1 MVTDSH
7 QHADGKVHAHITPAR
22 TYWAIFFGLIVFTVL
37 TVAVSYVHLGPLNL
51 VVAIAIATVKAALV
65 VLYFMHMKYEAKF
78 NVLIFLGSLLF
89 MGIFLAYTMNDTE
102 YRGTV
107 DYAYG
112 GRVDP
117 RSGQFAHGT
126 PEALVAQ
133 EQSRRERA
141 AERAR
146 QARAEGAVPLVEEED
161 PAALAP
167 DEGLVDDEAEAPAVE
182 GAEADDEAP
191 ETDAPQG
198 AIGADGEEQ
207 AAEDA
212 PAAAE

>member
-117 RSGQFAHGT
+117 RTGAFAHGT
-126 PEALVAQ
+126 PDALVAQ
-133 EQSRRERA
+133 EQARRDRA
-141 AERAR
+141 AEQAR
-146 QARAEGAVPLVEEED
+146 QLRGEGAAPLLEEDD

-167 DEGLVDDEAEAPAVE
+167 DEDLADDEAEAE
-182 GAEADDEAP
+182 AEVAADEAS
-191 ETDAPQG
+191 EGDAPQG
-198 AIGADGEEQ
+198 DEDADEGEQ
-207 AAEDA
+207 ADEGA